1 MRYILKDGYIEEI
14 AFGVASIECGGQI
27 CSEYTGTIP
36 IGYTSLQAWA
46 IGERG
51 KINAWKVVD
60 GNLVFDNAKYNELL
74 EIWQKEETDN
84 KPLYHKDIYE
94 MQQQIEDIKDISE
107 SQYQKATATGQ
118 VITIDNVKKVYP
130 RVKLTNIDPYS
141 FSKVDLITTGK
152 NMLIN
157 EAISQTINGIA
168 FIQNKDRSITING
181 TATEAI
187 EYNIGGSSL
196 NTKPLL
202 CFKKGLNYYLSG
214 LENITLKMY
223 YYDRTSRTEVYSG
236 TGGAITF
243 ENEDKLV
250 TQIVLSIPTDTTI
263 NNVTIYP
270 QLEYGTAATNYEE
283 PNNSV
288 LTIDFSNCIVEGLFP
303 SDTLFP
309 SDELYPVG
317 TTIDYIL
324 IEKGN
329 ISALINDKVFKISDG
344 NVNIFDGYNTIYT
357 LQNTNVE
364 IEYSINVLEV
374 DNLDYMLGKE
384 TSNKK
389 FKVLEDASIQVN
401 NIYQY
406 EGAKILGGDG
416 LLTNLFFS
424 SSGQLASYQKLGFGT
439 NGYDTSG
446 GSIVIYKDTILD
458 IYIPDNFKIVSAI
471 PIIKHSTAQWT
482 TYNGP
487 NTAGYAKNIKLY
499 KYQDGKSY
507 TVDCSN
513 VEEIVNQSDIDVIPA
528 FGNSGWTPS
537 KQAIGQVDTINGTD
551 IATYLKNG
559 HNILLLQTS
568 DDIPSGDSDRI
579 QKDTG
584 LAILQLNIIGYM
596 NIANQEGG
604 DTNGL

>member
-1 MRYILKDGYIEEI
+1 MRYILDENGYLYDVSIGSE
-14 AFGVASIECGGQI
+14 IECDLGV
-27 CSEYTGTIP
+27 CTDYTGAIPTGYETIDEWFLSECD
-36 IGYTSLQAWA
+36 TL
-46 IGERG
+46 
-51 KINAWKVVD
+51 NAWKIVD
-60 GNLVFDNAKYNELL
+60 GNLVFDNAKYEELQDL
-74 EIWQKEETDN
+74 WDKQAEDN
-84 KPLYHKDIYE
+84 RPVYHKEIFE
-94 MQQQIEDIKDISE
+94 MKQQIEDIQDISE
-107 SQYQKATATGQ
+107 SQYQKATSIGK
-118 VITIDNVKKVYP
+118 VIKIDNVKKVYP

-141 FSKVDLITTGK
+141 FSKIDLITTGK
-152 NMLIN
+152 NMLKN
-157 EAISQTINGIA
+157 EATSQTISGID
-168 FIQNKDRSITING
+168 FIQNNDRSITING
-181 TATEAI
+181 TSTEAI
-187 EYNIGGSSL
+187 EYNIGGTSL
-196 NTKPLL
+196 NTSPFL
-202 CFKKGLNYYLSG
+202 CFKKGLNYYLSSNG
-214 LENITLKMY
+214 HQIKMY
-223 YYDRTSRTEVYSG
+223 YYDGTDRTEVYSG
-236 TGGAITF
+236 TGGLITF
-243 ENEDKLV
+243 TDNDKLV
-250 TQIVLSIPTDTTI
+250 TQIVLSIPSNTTI
-263 NNVTIYP
+263 DNITVYP
-270 QLEYGTAATNYEE
+270 QLEYGTISTDYEE
-283 PNNSV
+283 YKNSI
-288 LTIDFSNCIVEGLFP
+288 LTFDFSEYIKEGLYP

-309 SDELYPVG
+309 SDELYPLG

-324 IEKGN
+324 IEEGN
-329 ISALINDKVFKISDG
+329 VSALINGELIDISNG
-344 NVNIFDGYNTIYT
+344 NVNLFNGYNIIYT
-357 LQNTNVE
+357 LQDTNIE

-482 TYNGP
+482 TYNGS

>member
-1 MRYILKDGYIEEI
+1 MRYILDENGYLYDVSIGSE
-14 AFGVASIECGGQI
+14 IECDLGV
-27 CSEYTGTIP
+27 CTDYTGAIPTGYETIDEWFLSECD
-36 IGYTSLQAWA
+36 TL
-46 IGERG
+46 
-51 KINAWKVVD
+51 NAWKIVD
-60 GNLVFDNAKYNELL
+60 GNLVFDNAKYEELQDL
-74 EIWQKEETDN
+74 WDKQAEDN
-84 KPLYHKDIYE
+84 KPVYHKDIFE
-94 MQQQIEDIKDISE
+94 MKQQIEDIQDISE

-118 VITIDNVKKVYP
+118 VIKIDNVKRVYP

-141 FSKVDLITTGK
+141 FSKIDLITTGK
-152 NMLIN
+152 NMLKN
-157 EAISQTINGIA
+157 EATSQTISGID
-168 FIQNKDRSITING
+168 FIQNNDRSITING
-181 TATEAI
+181 TSTEAI
-187 EYNIGGSSL
+187 EYNIAGTST
-196 NTKPLL
+196 NTSPFL
-202 CFKKGLNYYLSG
+202 CFKKGLNYYLSSNG
-214 LENITLKMY
+214 HQIKMY
-223 YYDRTSRTEVYSG
+223 YYDGTDRTEVYSG
-236 TGGAITF
+236 TGGLITF
-243 ENEDKLV
+243 TDSDKLI
-250 TQIVLSIPTDTTI
+250 TQVVLSIPSNTTI
-263 NNVTIYP
+263 DNITVYP
-270 QLEYGTAATNYEE
+270 QLEYGTISTDYEE
-283 PNNSV
+283 YKNSI
-288 LTIDFSNCIVEGLFP
+288 LTFDFSEYIKEGLYP

-309 SDELYPVG
+309 SDELYPLG

-324 IEKGN
+324 IEEGN
-329 ISALINDKVFKISDG
+329 VSALINGELIDISNG
-344 NVNIFDGYNTIYT
+344 NVNLFNGYNIIYT
-357 LQNTNVE
+357 LQDTNIE

-389 FKVLEDASIQVN
+389 FRVLEDASIQVN

-416 LLTNLFFS
+416 ILTNLFFS

-446 GSIVIYKDTILD
+446 GPIVIYKNTILD
-458 IYIPDNFKIVSAI
+458 IYIPNNFKIVSAI
-471 PIIKHSTAQWT
+471 PIINHSTAQWT
-482 TYNGP
+482 TYNGS

-513 VEEIVNQSDIDVIPA
+513 VESIVNQSDIDVIPA

-568 DDIPSGDSDRI
+568 DDMPSGDSDRI

-596 NIANQEGG
+596 NVANQEGG